1 MNFRKILV
9 SIGCFAAAIGIGSG
23 KPARAGDFQSDND
36 PVSSPVEPC
45 AVRSARNGQFE
56 GCERIGGHVRIDMVP
71 RIQDTSGFSGPK
83 ASPVA
88 VRMDDGTG
96 PRGHLHLPSGLD
108 ELDPIRR

>member
-23 KPARAGDFQSDND
+23 KPARAGD

-45 AVRSARNGQFE
+45 AVHSERGGQFG
-56 GCERIGGHVRIDMVP
+56 GCERIGGHVRIDIVP
-71 RIQDTSGFSGPK
+71 RIQDTSGFGGRK